1 MSVQSQARPAGRPLP
16 AEPAPEAGAAATA
29 FAPPP
34 KLRRR
39 PALVALSVAFVAV
52 GALGAAY
59 LTTAVGNTVPV
70 LAVRADV
77 ARGEVIT
84 ADDLAVVRISLD
96 PALST
101 IPGSQ
106 ADAVV
111 GMRAATDLPAG
122 GLVTA
127 GSVTDQ
133 DVPAV
138 GESVVGISL
147 RAGQMPGRELRPGD
161 AVRVVS
167 TPRQGD
173 DPPLQTPASV
183 PAVVVATRT
192 VPETG
197 EVVLDVTVP
206 QSQAAGLVAAAATGR
221 VAVVLDGA
229 VS

>member
-1 MSVQSQARPAGRPLP
+1 MSVQTQTRPSGRTGPADPAADGGAVAG
-16 AEPAPEAGAAATA
+16 

-39 PALVALSVAFVAV
+39 PAVLAASVAFVAV
-52 GALGAAY
+52 GALVAGY
-59 LTTAVGNTVPV
+59 VTTTVGNTVPV

-84 ADDLAVVRISLD
+84 ADDLTVVRISLD

-106 ADAVV
+106 AQDVV
-111 GMRAATDLPAG
+111 GLRAATDLPAG

-127 GSVTDQ
+127 GSVTGEE
-133 DVPAV
+133 VPAA
-138 GESVVGISL
+138 GESVVGIALS
-147 RAGQMPGRELRPGD
+147 AGQMPARELRPGD

-173 DPPLQTPASV
+173 DPPVGTPPSV

-206 QSQAAGLVAAAATGR
+206 QAEAAALVAAAATGR
-221 VAVVLDGA
+221 VAVVLDG

>member
-1 MSVQSQARPAGRPLP
+1 MSVQTQTRPSGRTGP
-16 AEPAPEAGAAATA
+16 ADPAPDNGAATG
-29 FAPPP
+29 FAPPT

-39 PALVALSVAFVAV
+39 PALVAASVAFVAV

-59 LTTAVGNTVPV
+59 VTTTVGATVGV

-111 GMRAATDLPAG
+111 GLRAATDLPAG

-127 GSVTDQ
+127 GSVTDE
-133 DVPAV
+133 DIPAV
-138 GESVVGISL
+138 GESVVGIAL
-147 RAGQMPGRELRPGD
+147 TAGQMPARELRPGD

-173 DPPLQTPASV
+173 DPPVGTPAAV

-197 EVVLDVTVP
+197 ELVLDVSVP
-206 QSQAAGLVAAAATGR
+206 QSQAAALVAAAATGR
-221 VAVVLDGA
+221 VAIVLDG